1 MKNPASTN
9 GQARSDQDAGL
20 WISRTKSG
28 HRCQD
33 PAEGLKTNTRGN
45 GSEGAL
51 RLSEAIRL
59 GATMRPQAFRTLV
72 TDDGACALGAA
83 LLAVGA
89 RPEEAV
95 RSALNR
101 WPWASTV
108 NADCPGCGR
117 SRTVF
122 RVITHLND
130 RHRWTREQIAKWV
143 AGIEPTDVLRGQAPV
158 RPSSGRRLCPL
169 DRVPGQPFGTLVDHE
184 EWPARAFL
192 SAWSPRATRRRG
204 LLPNDG
210 LAWQEVRFAGIRR
223 ERRKSLWAH
232 IARVHS
238 YRVTPPRSARSFR
251 SYGLITTVP
260 LSSAIGGRSPAS
272 RTRGVGSRSWRPQRR
287 HIVRSIFSCPGRP
300 CGTSVRSSSSIDSS
314 YRVASRSVSG
324 ISWASSCGSHRRCRP
339 VGQGP

>member
-33 PAEGLKTNTRGN
+33 LAEGLKTNTRGN
-45 GSEGAL
+45 DSEGAL

-59 GATMRPQAFRTLV
+59 GATIRPQAFRTLV

-108 NADCPGCGR
+108 SADCPGCGR

-130 RHRWTREQIAKWV
+130 RHRWTREQIATWV
-143 AGIEPTDVLRGQAPV
+143 AGIEPTDVLRGQAP
-158 RPSSGRRLCPL
+158 RLL
-169 DRVPGQPFGTLVDHE
+169 
-184 EWPARAFL
+184 
-192 SAWSPRATRRRG
+192 
-204 LLPNDG
+204 
-210 LAWQEVRFAGIRR
+210 
-223 ERRKSLWAH
+223 
-232 IARVHS
+232 
-238 YRVTPPRSARSFR
+238 
-251 SYGLITTVP
+251 
-260 LSSAIGGRSPAS
+260 
-272 RTRGVGSRSWRPQRR
+272 
-287 HIVRSIFSCPGRP
+287 
-300 CGTSVRSSSSIDSS
+300 
-314 YRVASRSVSG
+314 VSG
-324 ISWASSCGSHRRCRP
+324 FGPHRGGGYAPGSGPWTTLRRPR
-339 VGQGP
+339 